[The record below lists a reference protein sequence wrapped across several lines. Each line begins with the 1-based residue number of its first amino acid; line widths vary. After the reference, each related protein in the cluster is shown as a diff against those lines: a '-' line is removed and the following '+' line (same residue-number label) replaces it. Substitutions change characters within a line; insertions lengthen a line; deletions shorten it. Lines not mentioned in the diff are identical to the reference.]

1 MKSETIK
8 DKVKCAGCLSREY
21 GVFKC
26 VGSGTLDEVSQEKTF
41 FQYQKKDVIFKEHDK
56 ITGFYCIKSGLVRTF
71 RSSNNGKEQ
80 TFQIA
85 SRGKWLGFRDVISNG
100 ECNHT
105 AVCLEDVEVC
115 YISKET
121 ISKLIKSDEEFQIEV
136 MKYLAEE
143 WKETENHV
151 YSLGTKQ
158 IHSRLAEL
166 LLTFY
171 GAAGKLEPELNISVT
186 REVMAT
192 CIGTT
197 TETLIRALAD
207 FKDRNWIKVEKNKI
221 ELLNLKAL
229 YSLSESSVV

>member
-1 MKSETIK
+1 ME
-8 DKVKCAGCLSREY
+8 DKVKCANCLSKEH

-26 VGSGTLDEVSQEKTF
+26 VGNETLNEVSNHKTF
-41 FQYQKKDVIFKEHDK
+41 FQYKKKDVIFKENEK
-56 ITGFYCIKSGLVRTF
+56 MKGFYCIQSGLVRTYKT
-71 RSSNNGKEQ
+71 SASGKEQ

-85 SRGKWLGFRDVISNG
+85 GKGKWLGFRDIISG
-100 ECNHT
+100 EESNHSSI
-105 AVCLEDVEVC
+105 CLEDVDVC
-115 YISKET
+115 FIPKET
-121 ISKLIKSDEEFQIEV
+121 ITHLIKSDEQFQIEV

-143 WKETENHV
+143 WKEMENHV
-151 YSLGTKQ
+151 HSMGTKQ

-166 LLTFY
+166 LITFH
-171 GAAGKLEPELNISVT
+171 GAAGNKDPELNINVT

-207 FKDRNWIKVEKNKI
+207 FKDRNWIKIEKNKI

-229 YSLSESSVV
+229 YNLSESVAT